1 MLFELT
7 INLRVK
13 ITMLIVKIVTSA
25 IEWLKL
31 ALKNK
36 QHKIFDKWLRLSKR
50 WCLSRTSLEPWPIR
64 WCVRDKKHNHSVQQR
79 ITLVLYW
86 WIKTRGTFKANN
98 QNLGYWIRAMEY
110 IIALYCW
117 SRTLYIART
126 PTHQNNAHAINNE
139 HR

>member
-36 QHKIFDKWLRLSKR
+36 QHKIFDK
-50 WCLSRTSLEPWPIR
+50 
-64 WCVRDKKHNHSVQQR
+64 
-79 ITLVLYW
+79 
-86 WIKTRGTFKANN
+86 
-98 QNLGYWIRAMEY
+98 
-110 IIALYCW
+110 
-117 SRTLYIART
+117 
-126 PTHQNNAHAINNE
+126 
-139 HR
+139 